1 MQETYTGVEEHRGGQ
16 GRWGEPLQTGGRLD
30 KSGEVLR
37 TCQPRKRRVGQA
49 GEGFMTPTAWPAGI
63 PSPCPKLS
71 GDERGASPRAEASE
85 PGLGHAAATPLFT

>member
-1 MQETYTGVEEHRGGQ
+1 
-16 GRWGEPLQTGGRLD
+16 
-30 KSGEVLR
+30 
-37 TCQPRKRRVGQA
+37 
-49 GEGFMTPTAWPAGI
+49 MTPTAWPAGI